1 MRANTALSS
10 NPSASNIGGT
20 LRPVTAGTNLLV
32 FIMVSQVYYYR
43 RPWDWTRRI
52 STPPSQNRDRRGPRL
67 RRAAS
72 MIADITVIGLETLK
86 FLIPF

>member
-32 FIMVSQVYYYR
+32 FIMVSQVYYYPLYSFR
-43 RPWDWTRRI
+43 K
-52 STPPSQNRDRRGPRL
+52 
-67 RRAAS
+67 AA
-72 MIADITVIGLETLK
+72 IVVAVIDITAECESNPENS
-86 FLIPF
+86 FR